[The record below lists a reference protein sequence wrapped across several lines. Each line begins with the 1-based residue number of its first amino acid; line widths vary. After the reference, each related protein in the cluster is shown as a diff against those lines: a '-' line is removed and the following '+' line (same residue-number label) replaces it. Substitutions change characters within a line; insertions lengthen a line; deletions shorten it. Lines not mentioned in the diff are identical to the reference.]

1 MTDIKTDPTLAE
13 WIGIHDELILI
24 VNKLIAIQDHMG
36 KMDTSLIH
44 LSLTIGIVAD
54 REY

>member
-13 WIGIHDELILI
+13 WIGIHDELKTMNNELILI
-24 VNKLIAIQDHMG
+24 VNKLISMQDEDG
-36 KMDTSLIH
+36 KLRSLVQI
-44 LSLTIGIVAD
+44 IAD